1 MNLSPECVTAV
12 VLLALASLDQ
22 LWSAERLRRHRQ
34 GTARRGTARSG
45 VAERR
50 MQVANRLMA
59 AAMLV
64 NLVLGTVATML
75 WADAS
80 IGGPSD
86 RTSPPLL
93 WPLILFV
100 AGVLVSVFANAL
112 ARSAPS
118 RQAVEPPPHRPVRPV
133 L

>member
-22 LWSAERLRRHRQ
+22 LWSAERLRRARRD
-34 GTARRGTARSG
+34 TVRRGTAQRG
-45 VAERR
+45 AERR
-50 MQVANRLMA
+50 MRVANRLMA